1 MAKHDEEIMEV
12 VMTLIMHGGDARSSA
27 LEAIAAARK
36 NDVKRA
42 QEKLDGA
49 AQSIKI
55 AHDIQTELLAKEA
68 AGEDVNINLLL
79 IHAGDHVM
87 NAMTYHDLADEILKL
102 YQRIN

>member
-36 NDVKRA
+36 NDAKRA

-55 AHDIQTELLAKEA
+55 AHDIRQSYLLKKRQER
-68 AGEDVNINLLL
+68 
-79 IHAGDHVM
+79 M
-87 NAMTYHDLADEILKL
+87 
-102 YQRIN
+102 